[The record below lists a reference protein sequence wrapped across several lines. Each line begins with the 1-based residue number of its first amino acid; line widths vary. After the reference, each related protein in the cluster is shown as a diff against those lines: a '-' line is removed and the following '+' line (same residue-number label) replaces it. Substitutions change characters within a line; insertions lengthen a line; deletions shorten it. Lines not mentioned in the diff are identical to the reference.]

1 MLSLTTGVLNAIQ
14 MKARVERS
22 MMTKTTCWTSALYQA
37 DDGRIAY
44 PEGLSSSLTNLLPFD
59 AGSDGWERLDMAWG
73 AGRNEQRRGCCPSL
87 SLECLNWI
95 NHDGG
100 DIVGLDVR
108 VVDLVKL
115 LYGMCVGGSVDARW
129 RDEREE
135 EKKVASQRSYEG
147 MYENND
153 AVTASST
160 AQLAQAAS

>member
-14 MKARVERS
+14 MKAKVERS

-44 PEGLSSSLTNLLPFD
+44 PEGLGSSLTNLLPFD

-87 SLECLNWI
+87 ECLNWI

-100 DIVGLDVR
+100 DIVGL
-108 VVDLVKL
+108 VKL
-115 LYGMCVGGSVDARW
+115 LYGMCVGDLLM
-129 RDEREE
+129 RDEEMK
-135 EKKVASQRSYEG
+135 EKKRRRQRARG
-147 MYENND
+147 HKRGCTKTM
-153 AVTASST
+153 TR
-160 AQLAQAAS
+160 